1 MDLDISEETAA
12 GGRPHDLQERLN
24 ALTHSAGA
32 GLSIA
37 GLAVLLLLTYHG
49 SGGAV
54 RYVSFSLY
62 GAFQIM
68 LYMCSSLA
76 HQFTDMPKV
85 HKPLRILDQ
94 SAIYLLIA
102 GTYTPIAL
110 LVLPDRWG
118 WWIFGIVW
126 TLAVLGI
133 LMKSLLFQEEH
144 FASDLLYLPMGWLI
158 LVALRPLMEHAP
170 PGLLL
175 WAVIG
180 GLCYSIGVVFYMSK
194 RIPFAHVIWHLFVLA
209 GGFSFFYGFDRYLT

>member
-1 MDLDISEETAA
+1 MDSSGITGTESSP
-12 GGRPHDLQERLN
+12 RPHNLQDRLN
-24 ALTHSAGA
+24 ALTHSAGI

-37 GLAVLLLLTYHG
+37 GLAVLLVLTYYR

-54 RYVSFSLY
+54 RYVSFSIY
-62 GAFQIM
+62 GTFQIL
-68 LYMCSSLA
+68 LYLCSSLA
-76 HQFTDMPKV
+76 HQFTDVPRI

-102 GTYTPIAL
+102 GTYTPITL
-110 LVLPDRWG
+110 LILPPRWG

-126 TLAVLGI
+126 TMAVLGI

-158 LVALRPLMEHAP
+158 LVALKPLVAHAP
-170 PGLLL
+170 SGLLL

-180 GLCYSIGVVFYMSK
+180 GLCYSVGVVFYMTK
-194 RIPFAHVIWHLFVLA
+194 RIPFSHVIWHLFVLA
-209 GGFSFFYGFDRYLT
+209 GGFSFFYGFARYLT